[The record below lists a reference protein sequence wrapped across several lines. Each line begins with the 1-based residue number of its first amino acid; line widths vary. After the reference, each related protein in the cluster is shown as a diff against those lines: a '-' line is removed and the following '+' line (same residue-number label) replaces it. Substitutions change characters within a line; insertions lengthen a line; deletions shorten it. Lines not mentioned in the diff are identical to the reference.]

1 MAGGYLTMLKATKEE
16 RYRRKAMECL
26 DWLIANKS
34 PGYEDYSWGKHFDFA
49 GRGGGYPKFKPI
61 TIWTSLIGFAF
72 IEAYETFGEKRY
84 LDVTRSICNWIM
96 RLPRNQT
103 NSGLCLNYVPSTG
116 QGDSTIHNH
125 SMMAAALLARTSKHV
140 NRSEYVQLAREV
152 MKFSCT
158 RQHRDGAWYY
168 GEHPM
173 YHWIDNFHTGYNLD
187 SLKCY
192 LENTED
198 KTYEDNLRRG
208 FEFYIR
214 HFFEE
219 TGRPKYYH
227 NRTYPVDSQ
236 CASQAIE
243 TLAKLSDYHTQALPL
258 AIKVANWTIDHM
270 QDKRGYFYYRQYP
283 LMKAK
288 TPMLHWAQATT
299 YKGLSLLYYRMR

>member
-1 MAGGYLTMLKATKEE
+1 
-16 RYRRKAMECL
+16 
-26 DWLIANKS
+26 
-34 PGYEDYSWGKHFDFA
+34 
-49 GRGGGYPKFKPI
+49 
-61 TIWTSLIGFAF
+61 
-72 IEAYETFGEKRY
+72 
-84 LDVTRSICNWIM
+84 
-96 RLPRNQT
+96 
-103 NSGLCLNYVPSTG
+103 
-116 QGDSTIHNH
+116 
-125 SMMAAALLARTSKHV
+125 
-140 NRSEYVQLAREV
+140 
-152 MKFSCT
+152 
-158 RQHRDGAWYY
+158 
-168 GEHPM
+168 M